1 MKRQVCPN
9 CGTVQPEE
17 RRYCVS
23 CGERLDDNASE
34 YIDSRL
40 YFERKPWMNVVV
52 AVLLA
57 LAVGN
62 IVLTVVYGNTH
73 YVWVPFICAV
83 WFVFAAVVFA
93 FPTVMYMV
101 FGYIWHTSDLII
113 VVGIVRMSFCRRT
126 LTTRTRRVSGG
137 CLWCLRLCRSWR
149 LWAVCGSCL
158 MFRLS
163 SSSLPPCR
171 PSPSRQ
177 T

>member
-9 CGTVQPEE
+9 CGTVQPGE

-52 AVLLA
+52 AVLLV

-83 WFVFAAVVFA
+83 WFCVHGGCV
-93 FPTVMYMV
+93 
-101 FGYIWHTSDLII
+101 
-113 VVGIVRMSFCRRT
+113 
-126 LTTRTRRVSGG
+126 RVSYGDVYG
-137 CLWCLRLCRSWR
+137 VRVHMGIPRT
-149 LWAVCGSCL
+149 
-158 MFRLS
+158 
-163 SSSLPPCR
+163 SSSLLALCV
-171 PSPSRQ
+171 
-177 T
+177 